1 MSDLISII
9 MPSYNASK
17 YITATIKSVQ
27 NQTYDNWE
35 LIVVDDCSTDNTVE
49 LIRKLGDTRINV
61 FVNERNEGAA
71 ISRNRALREAKGRWI
86 AFLDSDDLWVPEKLE
101 QQLKFMKEK
110 GYAFTYTDYRIQMNG
125 KWLPYICIGPPKV
138 NKKKMYDYCYF
149 STITVMYDE
158 TKVGLIQ
165 IPDIKKNND
174 YAMWLKAV
182 ERVDCYRYPKCMSYY
197 IKHEGSISSGS
208 KFKLIKW
215 HYLLFRKGLNK
226 TPLISGILTINNLF
240 HGVIKKVRYRKK
252 TEEVPILQ

>member
-1 MSDLISII
+1 M
-9 MPSYNASK
+9 AS
-17 YITATIKSVQ
+17 
-27 NQTYDNWE
+27 
-35 LIVVDDCSTDNTVE
+35 
-49 LIRKLGDTRINV
+49 
-61 FVNERNEGAA
+61 
-71 ISRNRALREAKGRWI
+71 
-86 AFLDSDDLWVPEKLE
+86 
-101 QQLKFMKEK
+101 
-110 GYAFTYTDYRIQMNG
+110 
-125 KWLPYICIGPPKV
+125 ICIGPPKV